1 MKPENVNMSNEYVG
15 YVKFVYF
22 ALLFNNLESMHPV
35 FISSSS
41 YFEV

>member
-1 MKPENVNMSNEYVG
+1 MKPENLNMSDEFIG
-15 YVKFVYF
+15 YVKFVDF

-35 FISSSS
+35 FIPTSS